1 MYYLQLALYLNSAL
15 LVLGADTDPFMFQ
28 VHHPNLTVQILK
40 QLQYGQQSE
49 EWQDQVYSKLG
60 DWEQKLMSDPL
71 FFEHPVP
78 NFLLLKMLREDIEEW
93 MIPRFLRYKFK
104 RIVKVPTSAE
114 LRKSA
119 VMIEDM
125 ISMHGV
131 QINKGI
137 VIIRLFCKT
146 VLTAYFRNQHFL
158 YSLAARL

>member
-71 FFEHPVP
+71 
-78 NFLLLKMLREDIEEW
+78 
-93 MIPRFLRYKFK
+93 
-104 RIVKVPTSAE
+104 
-114 LRKSA
+114 
-119 VMIEDM
+119 
-125 ISMHGV
+125 
-131 QINKGI
+131 
-137 VIIRLFCKT
+137 LF
-146 VLTAYFRNQHFL
+146 
-158 YSLAARL
+158 